1 MSTRSDISYAD
12 ADGVRLATA
21 SAGTGTPVV
30 FIHELAGDLRNWE
43 PQVQAFSG
51 RHRCLT
57 YNARGYPPSDVPS
70 DPLQY
75 SQALA
80 IGDLVAVLRHHGVE
94 RAHVVGL
101 SMGGYAALNFALAHP
116 DKTLS
121 VVAAGTGHGSD
132 PDTRDEFLA
141 GTAAL
146 ADRIES
152 LGLEV
157 GGHDYLHGPTRRR
170 FREKHPDGFATF
182 NRQFAE
188 HSALG
193 TALTIRG
200 CQLQRPTLQE
210 LEPQLARLS
219 VPTLVIAGD
228 DDDPCLAAGVYLKR
242 TIPDARLCVLPR
254 TTHTVNLEEPDAF
267 DRVVLDF
274 LADVDGSRRS

>member
-1 MSTRSDISYAD
+1 
-12 ADGVRLATA
+12 
-21 SAGTGTPVV
+21 
-30 FIHELAGDLRNWE
+30 
-43 PQVQAFSG
+43 
-51 RHRCLT
+51 
-57 YNARGYPPSDVPS
+57 
-70 DPLQY
+70 
-75 SQALA
+75 
-80 IGDLVAVLRHHGVE
+80 
-94 RAHVVGL
+94 
-101 SMGGYAALNFALAHP
+101 MGGYAALNFALAHP

-146 ADRIES
+146 ADRIAS

-210 LEPQLARLS
+210 LEPQLARLA

>member
-1 MSTRSDISYAD
+1 MSTRTDISYAD
-12 ADGVRLATA
+12 AGGVRLATA

-70 DPLQY
+70 DPLLY

-80 IGDLVAVLRHHGVE
+80 IGDLLSVLAHHRVD

-132 PDTRDEFLA
+132 PDTRDEFLT

-152 LGLEV
+152 HGLEA

-170 FREKHPDGFATF
+170 FREKHPADFATF
-182 NRQFAE
+182 NRQFDE

-210 LEPQLARLS
+210 ARAATG
-219 VPTLVIAGD
+219 PAG
-228 DDDPCLAAGVYLKR
+228 A
-242 TIPDARLCVLPR
+242 PDTR
-254 TTHTVNLEEPDAF
+254 
-267 DRVVLDF
+267 DR
-274 LADVDGSRRS
+274 R

>member
-43 PQVQAFSG
+43 PQVQAFS
-51 RHRCLT
+51 RRYRCLT

-70 DPLQY
+70 DPVQY

-80 IGDLVAVLRHHGVE
+80 VGDLVAVLRHHGVE
-94 RAHVVGL
+94 RAHAVGL

-132 PDTRDEFLA
+132 LDTRDQFLA

-152 LGLEV
+152 VGLEV

-210 LEPQLARLS
+210 LEPELAQLS
-219 VPTLVIAGD
+219 
-228 DDDPCLAAGVYLKR
+228 
-242 TIPDARLCVLPR
+242 VLPR

>member
-1 MSTRSDISYAD
+1 MSTQSDISYAD

-21 SAGTGTPVV
+21 SVGAGTPVV
-30 FIHELAGDLRNWE
+30 FIHELAGDMRNWE
-43 PQVQAFSG
+43 TQVQAFS
-51 RHRCLT
+51 RHHRCLT
-57 YNARGYPPSDVPS
+57 FNARGYPPSDVPS
-70 DPLQY
+70 DPLRY

-94 RAHVVGL
+94 QAHVVGL

-132 PDTRDEFLA
+132 PETRDEFLA

-146 ADRIES
+146 AERIAG
-152 LGLEV
+152 LGLEA
-157 GGHDYLHGPTRRR
+157 GGHDYLLGPTRRR
-170 FREKHPDGFATF
+170 FREKDPAGFAAF

-193 TALTIRG
+193 TELTIRG
-200 CQLQRPTLQE
+200 CQLQRPTLQA
-210 LEPQLARLS
+210 LERQLARLS
-219 VPTLVIAGD
+219 VPTLLIAGD

-242 TIPDARLCVLPR
+242 TIPNARLSVLPR

-267 DRVVLDF
+267 NRVVLDF

>member
-1 MSTRSDISYAD
+1 MSTPSDISYAD

-21 SAGTGTPVV
+21 STGTGTPVV
-30 FIHELAGDLRNWE
+30 FIHELAGDMRNWE
-43 PQVQAFSG
+43 PQVQAFSR

-57 YNARGYPPSDVPS
+57 FNARGYPPSDVPT
-70 DPLQY
+70 DPLAY

-132 PDTRDEFLA
+132 PRTRDEFLA

-170 FREKHPDGFATF
+170 FREKHPDGFAEF

-210 LEPQLARLS
+210 LEPQLSRLS

>member
-1 MSTRSDISYAD
+1 MPTRTDISYAD
-12 ADGVRLATA
+12 AGGVRLATT

-30 FIHELAGDLRNWE
+30 FIHELAGDMRNWE
-43 PQVQAFSG
+43 PQVRAFSD

-80 IGDLVAVLRHHGVE
+80 IGDLLAVLGHHGVD
-94 RAHVVGL
+94 RTHVVGL

-121 VVAAGTGHGSD
+121 VVAVGTGHGSD

-152 LGLEV
+152 GGLDL

-170 FREKHPDGFATF
+170 FRDKHPGDFATF
-182 NRQFAE
+182 NRQFGE

-200 CQLQRPTLQE
+200 CQLRRPTLQE
-210 LEPQLARLS
+210 LEPHLARLA

-228 DDDPCLAAGVYLKR
+228 DDDPCLTAGVYLKR

>member
-1 MSTRSDISYAD
+1 MRNLDWLGRGFCPATPVMSTPPTSAMPTQ
-12 ADGVRLATA
+12 AA
-21 SAGTGTPVV
+21 SGSPRRRPARAQPVV
-30 FIHELAGDLRNWE
+30 FIHELAGDMRNWE

-70 DPLQY
+70 DPLLY

-80 IGDLVAVLRHHGVE
+80 IGDLRRRARGTIGVD

-170 FREKHPDGFATF
+170 FREKHPDGL
-182 NRQFAE
+182 RHLQPPVRR
-188 HSALG
+188 ALG
-193 TALTIRG
+193 PRHRAHHPWLPAAAT
-200 CQLQRPTLQE
+200 
-210 LEPQLARLS
+210 
-219 VPTLVIAGD
+219 D
-228 DDDPCLAAGVYLKR
+228 AAGAR
-242 TIPDARLCVLPR
+242 AATGPAGGPDTR
-254 TTHTVNLEEPDAF
+254 
-267 DRVVLDF
+267 DRR
-274 LADVDGSRRS
+274 G